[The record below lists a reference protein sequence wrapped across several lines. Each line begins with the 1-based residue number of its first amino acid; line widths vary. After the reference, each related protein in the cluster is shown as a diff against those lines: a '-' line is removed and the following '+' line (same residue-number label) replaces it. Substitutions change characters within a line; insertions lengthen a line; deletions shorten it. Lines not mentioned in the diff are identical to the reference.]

1 MREIKFRGKDVL
13 TGKWAYG
20 DLVHNKKITETD
32 LVDRTMVGGYEVD
45 PDGDIVRTSV
55 AKDDIGLVDVA

>member
-1 MREIKFRGKDVL
+1 MKEIKFRGKDVL

-45 PDGDIVRTSV
+45 PDLSSGIANMLPSSYT
-55 AKDDIGLVDVA
+55 